1 VKVALGKLA
10 RSGLEALFGS
20 DVPLGVHAAIAH
32 YAGRL
37 RSGGAPLRL
46 PRQRWTDGAEAVFD
60 VPVEGD
66 LEQRI
71 EHESRLQGATPQE
84 LVGHAVLVYLADVD
98 RAASMSR
105 QPEPLTPVTW

>member
-1 VKVALGKLA
+1 
-10 RSGLEALFGS
+10 
-20 DVPLGVHAAIAH
+20 
-32 YAGRL
+32 
-37 RSGGAPLRL
+37 
-46 PRQRWTDGAEAVFD
+46 
-60 VPVEGD
+60 VEGD